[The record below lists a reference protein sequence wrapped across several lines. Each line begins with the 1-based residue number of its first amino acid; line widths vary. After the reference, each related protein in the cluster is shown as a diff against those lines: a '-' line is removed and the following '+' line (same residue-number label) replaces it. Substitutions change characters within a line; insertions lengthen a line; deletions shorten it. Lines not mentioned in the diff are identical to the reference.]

1 MNLTDLATEPKLI
14 KLTVDKPAIIE
25 KYGEALDFYVYDRQ
39 PLDVF
44 AKLGTANSENVMQ
57 FTDMLSTMILDEHGN
72 AVMTDG
78 KILPI
83 DVVTEAVT
91 LIGDLLGK

>member
-1 MNLTDLATEPKLI
+1 
-14 KLTVDKPAIIE
+14 
-25 KYGEALDFYVYDRQ
+25 
-39 PLDVF
+39 
-44 AKLGTANSENVMQ
+44 
-57 FTDMLSTMILDEHGN
+57 
-72 AVMTDG
+72 VMTDG